1 MSAKFALSICA
12 LLLVI
17 FGTGCK
23 AKTALAL
30 PVALAE
36 ETQVVVLEIQ
46 GTEQEV
52 FLTLQTNLEKVQG
65 MSKGLQENPEN
76 PAYREE
82 IVTVLQEVT
91 QSFQGLSNRKKEFRQ
106 ELQKKL
112 NLMEELQG
120 RANEAIQELEARK
133 VELVQERDSSG
144 SNDPII
150 VEARYQ
156 AFEQAQGYVDEQIH
170 IWNQFVGTH
179 VAIQT
184 ELGTI
189 NQRIEGFLSMVDATA
204 VVYREA
210 LNLVSLQQDVRW
222 ALSLFTDDVPQMSV
236 LTQDMETSWGTI
248 DSLVTSLLTLTEPA
262 STEPASADSI

>member
-1 MSAKFALSICA
+1 MSAKFAISLCA
-12 LLLVI
+12 VMFVLLGL
-17 FGTGCK
+17 GCT
-23 AKTALAL
+23 AKTAHAL

-36 ETQVVVLEIQ
+36 ETKEVVHDIQ
-46 GTEQEV
+46 STEQEV
-52 FLTLQTNLEKVQG
+52 FLTLQTNLEKVRG
-65 MSKGLQENPEN
+65 MSKGLQEDPEN
-76 PAYREE
+76 PAHRDE

-91 QSFQGLSNRKKEFRQ
+91 QSFQGLSNRKRDFRQ
-106 ELQKKL
+106 ELQRKL
-112 NLMEELQG
+112 EHLEELQG
-120 RANEAIQELEARK
+120 RADEAIQELETRK
-133 VELVQERDSSG
+133 VELAKERDSSV
-144 SNDPII
+144 SNDPI
-150 VEARYQ
+150 VVAARYQ
-156 AFEQAQGYVDEQIH
+156 AFQQAQGYVDDQIH
-170 IWNQFVGTH
+170 IWNQFVDTH

-236 LTQDMETSWGTI
+236 LTEDMETSWGTI

-262 STEPASADSI
+262 SADPV